1 MANLTLRE
9 IRLFEDLLGM
19 GSGYVLDFS
28 NNSFARFVMEAINID
43 IYGGPG
49 YTEYCSKA
57 NKLRQIWQNEQD
69 SIVGKLM
76 EDLLD
81 YYIDQHIAKEVE
93 PMDKEQSLIQ
103 ELNGVIKRLQ
113 GNTATINLP
122 LRLEDTLKTL
132 LDDIQGS
139 LSKNKPALV
148 LDRLH
153 TFAVKYLR
161 DLCAKY
167 GIATEG
173 PNGKKIALHGLAGK
187 LKKQYENSGIISS
200 KFALIAIQSNIA
212 LFDSYNEIRNEKSY
226 AHDNPIL
233 NDIEADFVVR
243 AMANVLTFLDKI
255 ELKIQ
260 HEKSNEIFQLD
271 NLDMEL
277 PF

>member
-1 MANLTLRE
+1 MANLTSRE
-9 IRLFEDLLGM
+9 KRLFEELLVM
-19 GSGYVLDFS
+19 GGGYVLDFT
-28 NNSFARFVMEAINID
+28 NPSFARFVVDAINID
-43 IYGGPG
+43 IYESPG

-76 EDLLD
+76 AELLN
-81 YYIDQHIAKEVE
+81 YFIDQHISREVD
-93 PMDKEQSLIQ
+93 PTDREQFLIQ
-103 ELNGVIKRLQ
+103 ELNVVVKRLQ
-113 GNTATINLP
+113 ENTVTINLP
-122 LRLEDTLKTL
+122 LKSEDTLKTL
-132 LDDIQGS
+132 LDDIQNS

-167 GIATEG
+167 GIPTEN

-187 LKKQYENSGIISS
+187 LKRHYENSGVISS
-200 KFALIAIQSNIA
+200 KFALIAIQSNIS
-212 LFDSYNEIRNEKSY
+212 LFDSYNEIRNERSY

-260 HEKSNEIFQLD
+260 HEKSKKSTHQYNFDID
-271 NLDMEL
+271 L

>member
-9 IRLFEDLLGM
+9 IRLFEELLGM

-57 NKLRQIWQNEQD
+57 NKLRQIWKNEQNG
-69 SIVGKLM
+69 IVGKLM

-81 YYIDQHIAKEVE
+81 YYIDQHIAREVE
-93 PMDKEQSLIQ
+93 PTGNEQSLIQ
-103 ELNGVIKRLQ
+103 ELNVVVERLQ

-122 LRLEDTLKTL
+122 LKSEDTLKTL
-132 LDDIQGS
+132 LDDIQDS
-139 LSKNKPALV
+139 LAKNKPALV

-167 GIATEG
+167 GIATED

-187 LKKQYENSGIISS
+187 LKKHYENSGVISS
-200 KFALIAIQSNIA
+200 KFSLMAIQSNIS
-212 LFDSYNEIRNEKSY
+212 LFDSFNEIRNEKSY

-255 ELKIQ
+255 ELQIQ
-260 HEKSNEIFQLD
+260 HQKSQQAIQQYNFD
-271 NLDMEL
+271 TEL

>member
-1 MANLTLRE
+1 MANLTSRE
-9 IRLFEDLLGM
+9 KRLFEELLGM

-28 NNSFARFVMEAINID
+28 NPSFERFVMDAINID
-43 IYGGPG
+43 IYESPG

-57 NKLRQIWQNEQD
+57 NKLRQIWKNEQD

-76 EDLLD
+76 GELLD
-81 YYIDQHIAKEVE
+81 YYIDQHISREVE
-93 PMDKEQSLIQ
+93 LTDKEQFVIQ
-103 ELNGVIKRLQ
+103 ELNVVVKRLQ
-113 GNTATINLP
+113 ENTATINLP
-122 LRLEDTLKTL
+122 LKSEDTLKTL
-132 LDDIQGS
+132 LDDIQDS
-139 LSKNKPALV
+139 LAKNKPALV

-167 GIATEG
+167 GIATED

-187 LKKQYENSGIISS
+187 LKKHYENSSVISS
-200 KFALIAIQSNIA
+200 KFALMAIQSNIS

-243 AMANVLTFLDKI
+243 AMANVLTFLEKI
-255 ELKIQ
+255 EVQIQ
-260 HEKSNEIFQLD
+260 YQKSQQTIQQRDFD
-271 NLDMEL
+271 TEL